1 MTPSSRWCR
10 TMETRIPNVER
21 HGVVE
26 PPEQRRPTAGDPI
39 PANCQVIEIHVAEL
53 NQLFN
58 AIDPAPFRQRDL
70 DPDAEE
76 FIVGWARE
84 IPADAS
90 LALVVHLDRPAG
102 LPEEPAILRDA
113 IRAFFAERA
122 QVSRR
127 RLRQLFRR
135 GRTSLVIGMTFL
147 ALSLLLS
154 DIVARLLGEQRVGE
168 ILRESLL
175 IGGWVAMWRPL
186 EVFLYD
192 WWPIRAD
199 AVLADRLSAMP
210 VRISY
215 ETHANSEAWRSDW
228 PAAPPPTK
236 PLATAER
243 RSPVG
248 ERLPASADRLHDR
261 TVNPSASPSSARDE

>member
-1 MTPSSRWCR
+1 MLAGG
-10 TMETRIPNVER
+10 VEMPVQDVDAR
-21 HGVVE
+21 LPKV
-26 PPEQRRPTAGDPI
+26 QRGEAHESQALHAHSAGDLI
-39 PANCQVIEIHVAEL
+39 PPNCQLIEVHVAEL

-70 DPDAEE
+70 DPVAEE
-76 FIVGWARE
+76 FIVDWARE
-84 IPADAS
+84 IPTDAS

-113 IRAFFAERA
+113 IREFFRQRA

-127 RLRQLFRR
+127 RLQQLFKR
-135 GRTSLVIGMTFL
+135 GRTSLAIGLAFL
-147 ALSLLLS
+147 ALCLTIG
-154 DIVARLLGEQRVGE
+154 DVIARLLGERRVGE

-175 IGGWVAMWRPL
+175 IGGWVAMWRPM

-199 AVLADRLSAMP
+199 ARLADRLSAMP

-215 ETHANSEAWRSDW
+215 KTDAKPDAWRSDW
-228 PAAPPPTK
+228 PVAPASRQPI
-236 PLATAER
+236 ATPERQSRADDISAER
-243 RSPVG
+243 
-248 ERLPASADRLHDR
+248 
-261 TVNPSASPSSARDE
+261 

>member
-1 MTPSSRWCR
+1 
-10 TMETRIPNVER
+10 METRLPNGEQGDVAE
-21 HGVVE
+21 VAA
-26 PPEQRRPTAGDPI
+26 QRRQSAGDQI
-39 PANCQVIEIHVAEL
+39 PPNCQVIEVHVAEL

-84 IPADAS
+84 VPADAP

-113 IRAFFAERA
+113 IREFFGQRA

-135 GRTSLVIGMTFL
+135 GRTSLVIGITFL
-147 ALSLLLS
+147 GMSLLLG
-154 DIVARLLGEQRVGE
+154 DLLARLLNEGRVGE
-168 ILRESLL
+168 ILRESFL
-175 IGGWVAMWRPL
+175 IGGWVAMWRPI

-199 AVLADRLSAMP
+199 ARLADRLSAMP

-215 ETHANSEAWRSDW
+215 KTDARSEAWRSDW
-228 PAAPPPTK
+228 PAAPVKTK
-236 PLATAER
+236 PWSTAER
-243 RSPVG
+243 RSRVSDGRP
-248 ERLPASADRLHDR
+248 PSADDH
-261 TVNPSASPSSARDE
+261 RDTADS

>member
-1 MTPSSRWCR
+1 
-10 TMETRIPNVER
+10 METQFPNADR
-21 HGVVE
+21 GGVVE
-26 PPEQRRPTAGDPI
+26 APTHSRRSAGDEI
-39 PANCQVIEIHVAEL
+39 PPNCQVIEVHVEEL

-84 IPADAS
+84 IRGDGP

-102 LPEEPAILRDA
+102 PPEEPAILRDA
-113 IRAFFAERA
+113 IREFFGERA

-127 RLRQLFRR
+127 RLRQLFRQ
-135 GRTSLVIGMTFL
+135 GRTSLVIGIAFL
-147 ALSLLLS
+147 AVSLLLG
-154 DIVARLLGEQRVGE
+154 DIVGRLLGEGRVGE
-168 ILRESLL
+168 ILRESFV
-175 IGGWVAMWRPL
+175 IGGWVAMWRPM

-199 AVLADRLSAMP
+199 ARLADRLSAMP

-215 ETHANSEAWRSDW
+215 KTG
-228 PAAPPPTK
+228 
-236 PLATAER
+236 
-243 RSPVG
+243 V
-248 ERLPASADRLHDR
+248 R
-261 TVNPSASPSSARDE
+261 T